1 MTDEMSAAPVLD
13 PRMLGRV
20 STPLGSESTQDEF
33 HFWADD
39 RRLVEATQIVRLT
52 MPLPAEDPRVKKM
65 KKQELTVIAIVEVAK
80 RQSEAKTIGDDHG
93 RYGGKGEQEP
103 LLPPAGFGYAHCRV
117 VALEP
122 TIFVPVTEGLPV
134 YLATADEAGRGYSY
148 PDMDQNGTGLLVGL
162 LQNGG
167 SEVSGAAKLDTRFI
181 LGENG
186 GHVNVT
192 GVAGV
197 GTKTS
202 FLLVLLKMLILHA
215 RTVTLSRPTRPL
227 YITPIVFNVKGND
240 LMWLNQPNAAFN
252 AQDQQWQAYHDN
264 WGDDLFMAFAT
275 PFTEATFFS
284 YPNVNGVARPGL
296 PPGVSLYSWGL
307 KDVLEWGV
315 EKYLLSGEARAS
327 ELLAGVLTDAFDYV
341 ADRSLTTLSGRSLNA
356 ANDAGITNFRQL
368 VDWIAAGA
376 VKPEPDAEPHY
387 LVARQHD
394 RATIKAAARR
404 LNNILAEAKGVL
416 REDATSGNPPEIVR
430 QGTCDPIVIDIA
442 ELDGGIQRFIVAAII
457 ERVKRHREQNAE
469 RPQRYLLVLDELN
482 RFAPKGGTDD
492 VSKLFEHVAAQL
504 RSQGILL
511 FGAQQK
517 ASSVS
522 TIVWENAA
530 TKVLGRTGAVELSAD
545 MWRQALPSAT
555 RTRAANLQM
564 NEKILIQEGLFAYPM
579 LALIPLTPWA
589 TKRGEIGEP
598 RSAEPDKEVEA
609 AEMLSMG
616 AGA

>member
-1 MTDEMSAAPVLD
+1 
-13 PRMLGRV
+13 
-20 STPLGSESTQDEF
+20 
-33 HFWADD
+33 
-39 RRLVEATQIVRLT
+39 
-52 MPLPAEDPRVKKM
+52 
-65 KKQELTVIAIVEVAK
+65 
-80 RQSEAKTIGDDHG
+80 
-93 RYGGKGEQEP
+93 
-103 LLPPAGFGYAHCRV
+103 
-117 VALEP
+117 
-122 TIFVPVTEGLPV
+122 
-134 YLATADEAGRGYSY
+134 
-148 PDMDQNGTGLLVGL
+148 
-162 LQNGG
+162 
-167 SEVSGAAKLDTRFI
+167 
-181 LGENG
+181 
-186 GHVNVT
+186 
-192 GVAGV
+192 
-197 GTKTS
+197 
-202 FLLVLLKMLILHA
+202 
-215 RTVTLSRPTRPL
+215 
-227 YITPIVFNVKGND
+227 
-240 LMWLNQPNAAFN
+240 MWLNQPNAAFN
-252 AQDQQWQAYHDN
+252 AQDQQWQAYRDN
-264 WGDDLFMAFAT
+264 WGDDLFTAFAT

-284 YPNVNGVARPGL
+284 YPNVSGVARPGL

-327 ELLAGVLTDAFDYV
+327 ELLAGVLTDAFDYI

-430 QGTCDPIVIDIA
+430 RGTCDPIVIDIA

-469 RPQRYLLVLDELN
+469 RPQRYLIVLDELN

-598 RSAEPDKEVEA
+598 QSAEPKKEIEA
-609 AEMLSMG
+609 AELLSMG

>member
-1 MTDEMSAAPVLD
+1 MTDEMPAAPVAD

-33 HFWADD
+33 YFWADD

-65 KKQELTVIAIVEVAK
+65 KKQELTVIAIVEAAK

-93 RYGGKGEQEP
+93 RYGGIGEQEP

-202 FLLVLLKMLILHA
+202 FLLVLIKMLILHA
-215 RTVTLSRPTRPL
+215 RTVTLSGPTRPL

-252 AQDQQWQAYHDN
+252 AQDQQWQAYRDN
-264 WGDDLFMAFAT
+264 WGDDLFAAFAT
-275 PFTEATFFS
+275 PFTETAFFS

-341 ADRSLTTLSGRSLNA
+341 ADRSLTTLSGRSLNT
-356 ANDAGITNFRQL
+356 ANEAGVTNFRQL

-376 VKPEPDAEPHY
+376 AKPEPDAEPHY
-387 LVARQHD
+387 LAARQHD

-430 QGTCDPIVIDIA
+430 KGTCDPIIIDIA

-469 RPQRYLLVLDELN
+469 RPQRYLIVLDELN

-564 NEKILIQEGLFAYPM
+564 AEKILIQEGLFAYPM

-589 TKRGEIGEP
+589 TKRSEVGDPQSAKPEKEI
-598 RSAEPDKEVEA
+598 EA
-609 AEMLSMG
+609 AEFLSMG

>member
-1 MTDEMSAAPVLD
+1 MPDDAPDSRL
-13 PRMLGRV
+13 LGRV
-20 STPLGSESTQDEF
+20 STPMGNESTQDEF
-33 HFWADD
+33 YFWTDD
-39 RRLVEATQIVRLT
+39 RRLVEATQIVRIT

-65 KKQELTVIAIVEVAK
+65 KKKELTVIGVVEDAK

-93 RYGGKGEQEP
+93 RYGGRSEQDP

-122 TIFVPVTEGLPV
+122 SLFIPVTEGLPV
-134 YLATADEAGRGYSY
+134 YLANEDEAGRGYSY
-148 PDMDQNGTGLLVGL
+148 PEMEKDGTGLLVGL

-202 FLLVLLKMLILHA
+202 FLLVLIKMLILHA
-215 RTVTLSRPTRPL
+215 KAVTVKRPTRPL
-227 YITPIVFNVKGND
+227 YVTPIVFNVKGND
-240 LMWLNQPNAAFN
+240 LMWLDKANAGFN
-252 AQDQQWQAYHDN
+252 AQDEQWQQYRET
-264 WGDDLFMAFAT
+264 WSDDVFNAFAT
-275 PFTEATFFS
+275 PFGEAAFFS
-284 YPNVNGVARPGL
+284 YPGPNAVARPGL
-296 PPGVSLYSWGL
+296 PPSVRLYSWGL
-307 KDVLEWGV
+307 RDVLEWGV
-315 EKYLLSGEARAS
+315 EKYLLSGEARTN
-327 ELLAGVLTDAFDYV
+327 ELLIGVLADAFDYIS
-341 ADRSLTTLSGRSLNA
+341 DRSTSTLSGRTLNS
-356 ANDAGITNFRQL
+356 ANDAAVLTFRQL

-376 VKPEPDAEPHY
+376 LKSEPDAEPHY

-416 REDATSGNPPEIVR
+416 VEAAAGGSPPEITR
-430 QGTCDPIVIDIA
+430 SATCDPIVIDIA
-442 ELDGGIQRFIVAAII
+442 DLDGGIQRFIVAAII
-457 ERVKRHREQNAE
+457 ERVKRHRERNAE
-469 RPQRYLLVLDELN
+469 RPQRYLIVLDELN

-545 MWRQALPSAT
+545 MWRQALPAAT

-564 NEKILIQEGLFAYPM
+564 DEKILIQEGLFAYPM

-589 TKRGEIGEP
+589 TKRGEA
-598 RSAEPDKEVEA
+598 AEPALGADGAPEEA
-609 AEMLSMG
+609 AALLTMG
-616 AGA
+616 ADV